1 MLYKTF
7 ITQWKHPVKGDWT
20 EEVKTNLEELNISL
34 ELDDIKKK
42 SKSSFKK
49 LVKVK
54 TTEYTLNYLL
64 SLKEKHS
71 KMDKLTYTELKL
83 QNYLKNKNIS
93 VEEARNLFRYRTRVA
108 KFKENMKSSFLVTTC
123 PLCLVQPD
131 TQVHSFQCPELRV
144 KLEGIY
150 NDIFTEDIPTNISKT
165 LLRITKRREDLF

>member
-20 EEVKTNLEELNISL
+20 EEVKTNLEELNINL
-34 ELDDIKKK
+34 ELEDIKKK

-71 KMDKLTYTELKL
+71 KMDKLTYTEQKL
-83 QNYLKNKNIS
+83 QNYLKN
-93 VEEARNLFRYRTRVA
+93 
-108 KFKENMKSSFLVTTC
+108 
-123 PLCLVQPD
+123 
-131 TQVHSFQCPELRV
+131 
-144 KLEGIY
+144 
-150 NDIFTEDIPTNISKT
+150 
-165 LLRITKRREDLF
+165 